1 MQNELI
7 LVVDDEPL
15 LCDVTRRMLVS
26 VGFDVLTATTASDGL
41 RLMDQPGSQV
51 RVVILDVGLPGIAGE
66 RALKLFKAQ
75 APKVPVLMTSG
86 FLAAELED
94 RFARAGAVGFLQKPY
109 LTTEL
114 LAAVRVALA
123 CWNDEKVPW
132 TR

>member
-15 LCDVTRRMLVS
+15 LCDVTRRMLMS
-26 VGFDVLTATTASDGL
+26 VGFDVLTATSVSDGL
-41 RLMDQPGSQV
+41 RLVDQPGRQV
-51 RVVILDVGLPGIAGE
+51 RVIILDVGLPGIAGE
-66 RALKLFKAQ
+66 RALKLFTAQ
-75 APKVPVLMTSG
+75 APKVPVLMTSS

-94 RFARAGAVGFLQKPY
+94 RFVRAGAVGFLQKPY
-109 LTTEL
+109 LTAEL
-114 LAAVRVALA
+114 LEAVRVALA